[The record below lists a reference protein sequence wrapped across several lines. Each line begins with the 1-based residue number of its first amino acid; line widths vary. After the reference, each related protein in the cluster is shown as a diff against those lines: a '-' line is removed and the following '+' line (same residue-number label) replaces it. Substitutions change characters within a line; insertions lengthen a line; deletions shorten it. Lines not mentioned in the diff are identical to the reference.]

1 MEMIQKDAATA
12 ASLVLATS
20 SVTDLRH
27 IRVDGSDNKIELTGT
42 VRSFYHKQLA
52 QESIRSVAGGMQV
65 VNHVERLPR

>member
-1 MEMIQKDAATA
+1 MEMIQKDAAKA

-27 IRVDGSDNKIELTGT
+27 IRVDGRGNKIELTGT

-65 VNHVERLPR
+65 VNHVNVSLR